1 MHDQLEEEG
10 FKKKSSED
18 IILFSDEDKIHYAVT
33 IKYSILSECQLQKT
47 FNSMNVI

>member
-18 IILFSDEDKIHYAVT
+18 ILFSDEDKIHYAVLN
-33 IKYSILSECQLQKT
+33 IKYSILSKCQLQKT